1 VRDMARKSRIDLA
14 RTHSRFDTKFRVTP
28 RGAPRLNDVSVD
40 CAAGSG
46 EDFRF
51 SPLALGHFLMGSA
64 YAQLQ
69 QIDTGKIKL
78 TNVTRYKRVCSILEH
93 FLRRLVAALST
104 HLDGWTSK
112 TGGASPTTEAVHL
125 SMMDCVN
132 TSGFLLAVEGLL
144 ALGARPSGFITDGG
158 ADCREGDP
166 AVRDIEAKGSDRLS
180 KSAVALRHRVSVCA
194 SEGSTWDNE
203 SGRPIE

>member
-1 VRDMARKSRIDLA
+1 MFSKDD
-14 RTHSRFDTKFRVTP
+14 
-28 RGAPRLNDVSVD
+28 G
-40 CAAGSG
+40 
-46 EDFRF
+46 
-51 SPLALGHFLMGSA
+51 SPLSRSLCFESRVCLHSWFIRPSSHAEPP
-64 YAQLQ
+64 
-69 QIDTGKIKL
+69 KL

-144 ALGARPSGFITDGG
+144 ALRARPPGFITDGG

-166 AVRDIEAKGSDRLS
+166 AMRDIEAKGSDRLS
-180 KSAVALRHRVSVCA
+180 KSASALRHRVSVCA
-194 SEGSTWDNE
+194 SKGSAWDNE
-203 SGRPIE
+203 NGKPRV